1 MRRKIKCKENLRKA
15 NGEME
20 NRLVV
25 SILKL
30 RKNIQE
36 LYQKQNRWMDI
47 LAKGLAALLLFL
59 SINVLYNDTRGTMFL
74 VAVVLAVICSVL
86 PKNWIYLASTIL
98 TTMHLFLIS
107 WDIAAAYLA
116 AVVLSYLLICRM
128 KPETTVIIAFAP
140 LFFQAKVPFLL
151 SLLVGCFSSLFGV
164 AALAFGAAFYY
175 VGVYSKDV
183 VTLLSSA
190 AGKESVIAVKT
201 IIDRFSADKNFF
213 LLLGAMVIAAI
224 VVYLLYHQSM
234 DYSWYIGIVVGG
246 LLGLVVYLAGGIL
259 FDIETGKL
267 TYVFTIP
274 IAVLVACGI
283 QFFRCVIDYTGV
295 EMLEFEDDEYY
306 YYVKAVPKINNIV
319 DDFAVADQLEAHTAK
334 LQELEEKK

>member
-1 MRRKIKCKENLRKA
+1 MRRKIKCKKNLRKA

-47 LAKGLAALLLFL
+47 LAKGVAALALFL
-59 SINVLYNDTRGTMFL
+59 SINTLYNDTKGVALIMAVMF
-74 VAVVLAVICSVL
+74 AVICSVL
-86 PKNWIYLASTIL
+86 PKNWIYPASAVL
-98 TTMHLFLIS
+98 TTIHLFHIS

-116 AVVLSYLLICRM
+116 AVVLSYLLLCRM
-128 KPETTVIIAFAP
+128 KPETAVIIAFAP
-140 LFFQAKVPFLL
+140 LFFQLKVPFLL

-164 AALAFGAAFYY
+164 AAMAFGAAFYY
-175 VGVYSKDV
+175 IGVYSKDV
-183 VTLLSSA
+183 VNLLSSA
-190 AGKESVIAVKT
+190 TGKETVIAVKT
-201 IIDRFSADKNFF
+201 VIDRFSADKNFF

-234 DYSWYIGIVVGG
+234 DYSWYIGIVAGG
-246 LLGLVVYLAGGIL
+246 LLGLVVYLAGGII
-259 FDIETGKL
+259 FDIETGNL
-267 TYVFTIP
+267 IYVFTIP
-274 IAVLVACGI
+274 VAVLAACGV

-334 LQELEEKK
+334 YQELEEKK